1 VHHTTAAQKRLLRA
15 VKDAQSAA
23 ATVGS
28 QATVY
33 RTVPGG
39 TVYAPASSSVPA
51 PTPAPVSAPPTTRT
65 S

>member
-1 VHHTTAAQKRLLRA
+1 VRA
-15 VKDAQSAA
+15 VKAAQSTA
-23 ATVGS
+23 ATAGS

-33 RTVPGG
+33 RTVSGG

-51 PTPAPVSAPPTTRT
+51 PAPAPVSAPATTRT